1 MFSSK
6 KKDQKEKK
14 NTRTLK
20 ASADYASKE
29 SVFSDKR
36 RGAIDLITSNGI
48 DASNP
53 EYLIIH
59 DAGVSVYG
67 CGLYIDK
74 LPSRLDIASDFTTLF
89 NYAGV
94 TPGVFIDPM
103 MEESKAAINKRINTL
118 EGEMYGAAKDDGGR
132 NRYRELSGKMADAER
147 WARSLESGEN
157 SLYRVSFLFWLIEDS
172 PDKLKNKVINFEGAA
187 KKNGFELA
195 SCYGAQ
201 LEAFISLYPMNK
213 LYSFDY
219 GKGVFNNLLRQK
231 IVKAHIMDKRS
242 LSTIYNHTNAEFS
255 HRDGVPLGR
264 NLYTGIPICF
274 DPFDPVHSSYGMAVA
289 GMPGSGKSTAMKTL
303 YSRLIDFGYHLVLI
317 DYERHPSGVC
327 GEYAP
332 MTVSVGGISYTIS
345 SQKRGNRLN
354 LFEVNEEKEYD
365 YITGSEYRT
374 FHLADKI
381 VDLTNILLAMATSIS
396 VTRSEATFPAETLS
410 RMSAIISKLIS
421 ELFTERGIVN
431 EDPDSLW
438 ETVKSGTTLTASR
451 VRKQLPTLHDFYM
464 KLIIASATNTDKFKE
479 NAYSLLIDVFEDWV
493 EELYFDPLTFT
504 EYTRE
509 QYEQFKPDA
518 KGNRWIE
525 KDGKVRKLVA
535 VRGTK
540 AYFDCQSNVHLDHN
554 RPIVTF
560 DISQIPASERPIMML
575 VCQNFIEENFIK
587 LNSANPKA
595 AKRLIVSIDESHKVL
610 PYEGA
615 RSYLNSLYRT
625 ARKRHVAPVL
635 LMQSIADLSRYQDT
649 EDVVKNTET
658 FLLFKHNYADREY
671 IKKVTNISDSQ
682 VDTILS
688 LGGDGN
694 PEATPDYVSE
704 GRKTRNNRPGEV
716 AIIEV
721 PTKKTVFMK
730 VEFLPGTEKEIIE
743 TNPEE
748 IARMYGER
756 RR

>member
-1 MFSSK
+1 MFSRK
-6 KKDQKEKK
+6 KKNLKEDK
-14 NTRTLK
+14 NRPVLR
-20 ASADYASKE
+20 AAVENNSQE
-29 SVFSDKR
+29 SVFGNKR
-36 RGAIDLITSNGI
+36 KSAIDLITSNGI
-48 DASNP
+48 DASHP

-59 DAGVSVYG
+59 DAGISVYG

-89 NYAGV
+89 NYPGV

-132 NRYRELSGKMADAER
+132 NRYRELSGKMADAEQ

-157 SLYRVSFLFWLIEDS
+157 SLYRVSFLFWVIDDS
-172 PDKLKNKVINFEGAA
+172 LEKLKNKVVNFEGAA

-201 LEAFISLYPMNK
+201 LEAFISMYPMNK

-219 GKGVFNNLLRQK
+219 GKGAISYLLKQK
-231 IVKAHIMDKRS
+231 IVKHHIMDKRS
-242 LSTIYNHTNAEFS
+242 LSTIYNHTTAEFS
-255 HRDGVPLGR
+255 HRDGVPIGR
-264 NLYTGIPICF
+264 NLYTGVPICF

-289 GMPGSGKSTAMKTL
+289 GMPGCGKSTTMKTL
-303 YSRLIDFGYHLVLI
+303 YSRLVDFGYHLVLI

-332 MTVSVGGISYTIS
+332 MTNRVGGISYTIS
-345 SQKRGNRLN
+345 CHNRGNRLN

-365 YITGSEYRT
+365 YVSGQEYRT

-410 RMSAIISKLIS
+410 RMSAIISKVVS
-421 ELFTERGIVN
+421 ELFAERGIVN
-431 EDPDSLW
+431 GDPDSLW
-438 ETVKSGTTLTASR
+438 ESERTGITLAAGR
-451 VRKQLPTLHDFYM
+451 VRKKLPTLHDFYL
-464 KLIIASATNTDKFKE
+464 KLIISSVNNTDRFKD
-479 NAYSLLIDVFEDWV
+479 NAYSLLIDMFEDWV
-493 EELYFDPLTFT
+493 EELYFDTVTFR

-509 QYEQFKPDA
+509 QYESVSPDSR
-518 KGNRWIE
+518 GDRWIKIE
-525 KDGKVRKLVA
+525 NTPAKLIA
-535 VRGTK
+535 VRGAK
-540 AYFDCQSNVHLDHN
+540 AYFDCQSNVHIDHT

-587 LNSANPKA
+587 LNSANPKK

-649 EDVVKNTET
+649 EDVIKNTET
-658 FLLFKHNYADREY
+658 FLLFKHNYADRDY

-682 VDTILS
+682 VDTILG

-694 PEATPDYVSE
+694 QDSAPDYVNG
-704 GRKTRNNRPGEV
+704 GRRVKNNRPGEV

-730 VEFLPGTEKEIIE
+730 VEFLQGTEKEIIE

-756 RR
+756 RN